1 MTILYNK
8 VIWKVAKHIDC
19 DWGRSEY
26 TTIDCDQGTAAS
38 NLYNVIGVV
47 RRLQTVS
54 NQFLKLN
61 LTDSE
66 CLPINYEQKHTSH
79 TFLVYLLI
87 KARIFYNS
95 ISLLI

>member
-1 MTILYNK
+1 MTQLSTGAPVVTRLCNK

-47 RRLQTVS
+47 RRPQTVS

-61 LTDSE
+61 LR
-66 CLPINYEQKHTSH
+66 
-79 TFLVYLLI
+79 LI
-87 KARIFYNS
+87 VS
-95 ISLLI
+95 VSL